1 MPEAFTAAEKGYLE
15 AYEIAMEDRVITAE
29 ERKFLQLQAKTL
41 GLNESQVEDLETWY
55 DQQISTEE
63 E

>member
-15 AYEIAMEDRVITAE
+15 AYEIAMEDRIITAE
-29 ERKFLQLQAKTL
+29 ERKFLTLQAKTL
-41 GLNESQVEDLETWY
+41 GLDTKQVESLESWY
-55 DQQISTEE
+55 DQQLIDEE